1 MKHIYIIILISL
13 FCHFP
18 AFAEE
23 GNLSLD
29 RCQQMAKENYPLIR
43 QYELI
48 DKTVEYSL
56 SNVKKAYLPQ
66 FNLSAQAT
74 YQSAAA
80 DFPDELKRLFA
91 SVVDIEGMKRDQY
104 KVALE
109 VNQTIWDG
117 GNVSA
122 KSAELKAQKE
132 VSQRNID
139 VELYTLKQRVNNLYF
154 GILLLN
160 ESIRQNKLTQHLL
173 EQNRMKLNSMQE
185 NGVAQQSDIDAL
197 TVQLLTVRQQYKNFD
212 IMQQSYM
219 KMLSLLIG
227 QEITDISRLK
237 RPMDIEH
244 FPNQNNRP
252 ELALYNAQLS
262 HINAQERSVKSG
274 LMPKIG
280 LFATGFYGY
289 PGFNM
294 MEDMFNPAFS
304 WNYLVGIKMQW
315 NIGSFYTRKNS
326 LKQLSTQREQIENK
340 RELFLFNLEQSTT
353 QQQHEIMRLKQ
364 LIADDSEIVRLR
376 NSIRIAEESKL
387 ANGII
392 DVTELLQKITDEQ
405 NASLAKAAHEIELL
419 KYEYELKT
427 TTNN

>member
-1 MKHIYIIILISL
+1 M
-13 FCHFP
+13 
-18 AFAEE
+18 
-23 GNLSLD
+23 
-29 RCQQMAKENYPLIR
+29 
-43 QYELI
+43 
-48 DKTVEYSL
+48 
-56 SNVKKAYLPQ
+56 
-66 FNLSAQAT
+66 
-74 YQSAAA
+74 
-80 DFPDELKRLFA
+80 
-91 SVVDIEGMKRDQY
+91 
-104 KVALE
+104 
-109 VNQTIWDG
+109 
-117 GNVSA
+117 
-122 KSAELKAQKE
+122 
-132 VSQRNID
+132 SQRNID

-227 QEITDISRLK
+227 QEITDISRLE